1 MEAMACYVPLVGD
14 AVEVKKQAVGEAE
27 EWTYAV
33 VEEFKSGLG
42 WCVYDPQTKR
52 KRLVDASAMR
62 PATRTIGDDQPTRR
76 KSVVS
81 GPLTW
86 WQEASLVVE
95 TAKSARSR
103 CGGCGAKIAEARLR
117 VGMKAR
123 TSRGRYFE
131 RREWF
136 HMACFELERRCANAS
151 RVEAFAGHLD
161 LNDSDKDKL
170 ARFVANNKSNNKKKT
185 TTNTTI
191 ALVKKKN
198 GGEGD
203 DGARNELQEQFARAC
218 RVVVAQFVN
227 EFKQRAF
234 AAGQQAEVTEVEEQ
248 STIERVTE
256 TKVVVCPVTLREM
269 TWADCHVHHAEPAF
283 DQIVRSF
290 ARERQLPLVA
300 IRYHLGSFVDQRLA
314 HDFHEYHAAHCRL
327 QAVHKDANLGL
338 LKRKRPPEPNLKKN
352 ESDKKHEG
360 EGEGDHHTKNESE
373 EARRKRRKK
382 EKDAM
387 YEEIMAEVGDDEGW
401 AEVDKQALWT
411 AKLGDMWAERK
422 RKRNLKCGRAK
433 GVVGGVLMRILKKRR
448 KTKAEESAASQV
460 CADCGNERARLVH
473 LPAANQRVCY
483 ECRTKTY
490 ASKQWAKKIY
500 SLSERDLLGLMP
512 EAVTNPISPNFVE
525 MKLYAHS
532 DLLTVARAK
541 HGPGFEPSVPAPM

>member
-86 WQEASLVVE
+86 WQEASLMVE

-170 ARFVANNKSNNKKKT
+170 ARFVANNKSNKKKKT
-185 TTNTTI
+185 TTNTTK

-198 GGEGD
+198 GGEAD
-203 DGARNELQEQFARAC
+203 ERNGARNELQEQFARAC

-256 TKVVVCPVTLREM
+256 TKVVCPVTLREM

-283 DQIVRSF
+283 DQIVRAF
-290 ARERQLPLVA
+290 ARERQLHLVA
-300 IRYHLGSFVDQRLA
+300 IRYHLGLFVDQRLA

-352 ESDKKHEG
+352 ESDKKHDG

-401 AEVDKQALWT
+401 AEDDKQALWT

-448 KTKAEESAASQV
+448 KTKAEESAAGPV
-460 CADCGNERARLVH
+460 CADCGKERSRLVH
-473 LPAANQRVCY
+473 LPAANKRVCY

-490 ASKQWAKKIY
+490 ASKQLAKKIY

-512 EAVTNPISPNFVE
+512 EAVANPVLP
-525 MKLYAHS
+525 
-532 DLLTVARAK
+532 RR
-541 HGPGFEPSVPAPM
+541 